1 MVLTSLC
8 VFCGSR
14 SGNDPAFETVARALG
29 TLLGQRS
36 VRLVYGGARIG
47 TMGAVADAALAAGG
61 EVLGVIPQ
69 AIADVEVA
77 HEGLT
82 ELHVVGSMHERKALM
97 AAHADA
103 FLALPGGLGTLEE
116 LFEVWTWSQLGIHR
130 KPLGVLNL
138 NGYYDAL
145 AALLEHMIAQG
156 FVRREH
162 AALLHTATTPEL
174 ALRALEQAAA
184 EPVTGSLRDK
194 LDP

>member
-1 MVLTSLC
+1 MLTSLC